1 MPAAEPDTVARIVLA
16 VFPPREGGRGLPAP
30 CPSSAL
36 AASGFLYPTGDG
48 LTETQFESLSRAAS
62 LAGEDSFYLSYA
74 ERIVD
79 PDRTQDFKIPVFD
92 LDAYLT
98 LLPSTLDHV
107 LVSASGSWGV
117 YVLHS
122 GVAVVA
128 GDGDFVA
135 RLYADLPPPVEQAVG
150 FVREIRSMRSE
161 HAASW
166 ARNLLAEVLGAA
178 VASEIWETA
187 T

>member
-1 MPAAEPDTVARIVLA
+1 MPLVDTRGPWFPVSDRGRPDRDAVRVAFAGCEPR
-16 VFPPREGGRGLPAP
+16 GRGFVL
-30 CPSSAL
+30 
-36 AASGFLYPTGDG
+36 
-48 LTETQFESLSRAAS
+48 
-62 LAGEDSFYLSYA
+62 LSYA
-74 ERIVD
+74 ERIVN
-79 PDRTQDFKIPVFD
+79 PDRTQDFKIRVFD
-92 LDAYLT
+92 LDTYLT

-161 HAASW
+161 HTASW
-166 ARNLLAEVLGAA
+166 ARNLLADVLGAA